1 MKRGKDKPT
10 LVGDVNP
17 SPLGDGAHALS
28 FDESVWKANRK
39 RRPFML
45 DYPESEAG
53 LALEQ
58 VAQTL
63 LMSRPSYPRPAE
75 QN

>member
-28 FDESVWKANRK
+28 FPRGQPD
-39 RRPFML
+39 
-45 DYPESEAG
+45 AG
-53 LALEQ
+53 LTVIVRQ
-58 VAQTL
+58 VGLYGRTCYRVKRYL
-63 LMSRPSYPRPAE
+63 
-75 QN
+75 

>member
-28 FDESVWKANRK
+28 ERDAYIFVHFTQNEINRLRNMAVEIDESYQERSDA
-39 RRPFML
+39 
-45 DYPESEAG
+45 
-53 LALEQ
+53 
-58 VAQTL
+58 
-63 LMSRPSYPRPAE
+63 
-75 QN
+75 